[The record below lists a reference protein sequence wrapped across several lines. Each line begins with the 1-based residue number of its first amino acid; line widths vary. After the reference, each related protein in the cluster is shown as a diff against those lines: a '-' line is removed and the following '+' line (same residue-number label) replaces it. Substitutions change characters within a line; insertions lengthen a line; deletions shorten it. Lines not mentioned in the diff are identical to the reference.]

1 MQYPSPEGQSARI
14 VFQCLCGEGFRPL
27 TNEEGGCDFCP
38 LGTNR
43 TFVDPS
49 DGSGP
54 VLADSCLSCQSG
66 TCGDVESDTSSVPT
80 CHLCPKNTYSDKV
93 RTFAAC
99 TIV

>member
-43 TFVDPS
+43 TIVDPP
-49 DGSGP
+49 DGTGP

-66 TCGDVESDTSSVPT
+66 TYGDVESDTSSVPT

-93 RTFAAC
+93 WVLAAY
-99 TIV
+99 IP